1 MGLKERLKILGK
13 KVVSVGAAAT
23 IGFSATATNPKTD
36 EKMYATQPT
45 EQVKK
50 DLVPSRSVEDLERAV
65 QERVWINGEPN
76 SKRMEKL
83 RQIRE
88 TKGEKAA
95 LDYLDQEEEMIKK
108 GGYEAIEFR
117 EKKEDGSYAFWRL
130 RSKDKPTSEVWH
142 PNGVLAS
149 RFWQNTGKA
158 IGYYPDG
165 SKRFEQNSFDDP
177 RSEYYPNGQLKM
189 SPHRTGDDAYD
200 FFDENGRKILHRDAI
215 KDDKVLNIDLFDE
228 KGQNVVASYTLDNYF
243 FDHSNLSEWGK
254 LTKVSVLNDKGK
266 MESYN
271 FKEPQLLNA
280 EKEDNH
286 FALDLEF
293 LQQLVKEDQ
302 QSQQLNK
309 ALLEQKL
316 QDR

>member
-13 KVVSVGAAAT
+13 NVVSVGAAAT
-23 IGFSATATNPKTD
+23 MGFSTTAANPKTD
-36 EKMYATQPT
+36 EKMYETQQT

-50 DLVPSRSVEDLERAV
+50 DLAPSRSVEELERAV
-65 QERVWINGEPN
+65 QEREWINGEPH
-76 SKRMEKL
+76 SKRMERFRK
-83 RQIRE
+83 IRKE
-88 TKGEKAA
+88 KGIKAA
-95 LDYLDQEEEMIKK
+95 WDCMDQEGMKD
-108 GGYEAIEFR
+108 IEFR
-117 EKKEDGSYAFWRL
+117 EKREDGSYAFWRL

-149 RFWQNTGKA
+149 RFWWPTGKA

-165 SKRFEQNSFDDP
+165 SKSFEQNSFDDP

-189 SPHRTGDDAYD
+189 SPHRTREDAYD
-200 FFDENGRKILHRDAI
+200 IFEENGRKVLHRDAI

-243 FDHSNLSEWGK
+243 FSPYNKSEGGT

-266 MESYN
+266 METYN
-271 FKEPQLLNA
+271 FKKPQVFIS
-280 EKEDNH
+280 EWDSH
-286 FALDLEF
+286 FEFDLEVLKQF
-293 LQQLVKEDQ
+293 VKEDQ